1 MEAGSKIYNNG
12 KCISI
17 SCAEKLESNN
27 RHSFPFISIMPIM
40 IIAIERMV
48 YKKHSNMRFQYEMSL
63 DSLIT
68 WSEESVWKK

>member
-48 YKKHSNMRFQYEMSL
+48 YKKAFKYAF
-63 DSLIT
+63 
-68 WSEESVWKK
+68 SV